1 MPFATA
7 IAIFVLI
14 WWLVLFAVLP
24 WGVRSQHESGD
35 IVQGTDP
42 GAPTR
47 FRVVQKL
54 LWTTL
59 IASGIYGLGYVAYV
73 ERLVTIDRLM
83 SPFVK
88 NSSCYQKFSDK
99 C

>member
-1 MPFATA
+1 MVP
-7 IAIFVLI
+7 
-14 WWLVLFAVLP
+14 
-24 WGVRSQHESGD
+24 
-35 IVQGTDP
+35 GTDP

-47 FRVVQKL
+47 FRVIQKL

-59 IASGIYGLGYVAYV
+59 VAAGIYGLGYVVYV

-88 NSSCYQKFSDK
+88 NSSCYQQFSDK